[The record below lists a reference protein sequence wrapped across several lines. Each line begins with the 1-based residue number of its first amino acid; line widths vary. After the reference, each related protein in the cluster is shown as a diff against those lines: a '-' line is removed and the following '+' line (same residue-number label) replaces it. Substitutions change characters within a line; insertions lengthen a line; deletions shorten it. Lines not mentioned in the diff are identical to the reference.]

1 MYRLTIRHHA
11 IKALQ
16 RMSARDARRVRDAL
30 DKLAQD
36 PDRRDID
43 VARLQGS
50 PGFRLRTG
58 GLARHLRSR
67 DEMKGRVN
75 SHVLRI
81 GPRGDVYNPRR
92 MT

>member
-16 RMSARDARRVRDAL
+16 RMPAREARRVRDAL

-43 VARLQGS
+43 VARLQGR

-58 GLARHLRSR
+58 GWRVIFER
-67 DEMKGRVN
+67 DERTREIT
-75 SHVLRI
+75 VLRI
-81 GPRGDVYNPRR
+81 GPRGDVYKS
-92 MT
+92 

>member
-43 VARLQGS
+43 VARLQGR

-58 GLARHLRSR
+58 GW
-67 DEMKGRVN
+67 RVIFERAERTHEIN
-75 SHVLRI
+75 VLRI
-81 GPRGDVYNPRR
+81 GPRGDVYKS
-92 MT
+92 